1 MGFMPADK
9 TISLKPR
16 SEVVNPQITRLAQLT
31 WWRKL
36 LRHFVRWLSKLL
48 VFLWTR
54 SELIGSEN
62 IPQRGPALMVSN
74 HLGDV
79 DLILGFAYAPPIVE
93 PFAKIELYDIPILGR
108 LLDIYGVIW
117 VHRGQP
123 DRRALRAVMDAMRQR
138 RIVGIA
144 PEGRESL
151 TGALEEGI
159 DGAAYLALKAD
170 VPITPITFTGTENKR
185 IFHNMKR
192 FRRTDVSVTIGKPF
206 RLEKFPD
213 RRDSIKFGTKKI
225 MHTLALQLPPQYRG
239 FYEFETQNSE
249 ES

>member
-1 MGFMPADK
+1 MPVEE
-9 TISLKPR
+9 TISPKPR

-31 WWRKL
+31 LGRKV

-62 IPQRGPALMVSN
+62 IPQKGPALLVSN
-74 HLGDV
+74 HLGDA

-108 LLDIYGVIW
+108 LLDAYGVIW

-123 DRRALRAVMDAMRQR
+123 DRRALRAVMEAMQQGRM
-138 RIVGIA
+138 VGIA

-151 TGALEEGI
+151 TGALEEGT
-159 DGAAYLALKAD
+159 DGAAYLALRAD
-170 VPITPITFTGTENKR
+170 IPITPITFTGTENKR
-185 IFHNMKR
+185 VFHNMKR
-192 FRRTDVSVTIGKPF
+192 FKRTDVSVTIGKPF
-206 RLEKFPD
+206 RLEKFLD

-225 MHTLALQLPPQYRG
+225 MHTLAQQLPSHYRG
-239 FYEFETQNSE
+239 FYEDETRDSDE
-249 ES
+249 C